1 MVFLPIE
8 IKKTFTKKQKTP
20 KAFYVAFRVLVRRVF
35 KLLRLPMTKISQQKQ
50 KKPGSF
56 VIRRVRCV
64 IGFRA

>member
-8 IKKTFTKKQKTP
+8 IKKTFTKKQKTL
-20 KAFYVAFRVLVRRVF
+20 KTGYLAFRVLVRRVSRF
-35 KLLRLPMTKISQQKQ
+35 PMTKISQQKQ